1 MNEWINEQTV
11 QETGRKD
18 RKYESRERTNH
29 KPSIPNWIRKVF
41 FFFLSLEKNDRLKF
55 QSVVYSPP
63 PQRKLFDYLEN
74 ERKRRGKK
82 AEKRKEKI
90 EQHRVSLKFLI
101 FLQDPRIT
109 PREANVW
116 TKCSSALPLSK
127 ANTRKRREIT
137 EQRSGRG
144 SDTTKKIVAKKRI
157 ELEEAEKFQIYAWFG

>member
-41 FFFLSLEKNDRLKF
+41 FFSLSLEKNDRLKF
-55 QSVVYSPP
+55 QSVVYSPPP

-137 EQRSGRG
+137 ERRSEE
-144 SDTTKKIVAKKRI
+144 DTMKKIVAKKRI
-157 ELEEAEKFQIYAWFG
+157 ELEGAEKFRIYAWFG

>member
-41 FFFLSLEKNDRLKF
+41 FFSLSRKKRSSEISKRRLF
-55 QSVVYSPP
+55 PP

-157 ELEEAEKFQIYAWFG
+157 ELEGAEKFRIYAWFG

>member
-1 MNEWINEQTV
+1 MNKWTNSSGDWKKRQKIRV
-11 QETGRKD
+11 K
-18 RKYESRERTNH
+18 RTNKSQTIH
-29 KPSIPNWIRKVF
+29 PKLNTKSIF
-41 FFFLSLEKNDRLKF
+41 FFSLSRKKRSSEISKRRLF
-55 QSVVYSPP
+55 P

-157 ELEEAEKFQIYAWFG
+157 ELEEAEKFRIYAWFG

>member
-1 MNEWINEQTV
+1 MNKQFRRLEEKTENTSQENEQI
-11 QETGRKD
+11 
-18 RKYESRERTNH
+18 TNH
-29 KPSIPNWIRKVF
+29 PSQIEYEKYF

-55 QSVVYSPP
+55 QSVVYSPPP

-90 EQHRVSLKFLI
+90 RQHRVSLKFLI

-157 ELEEAEKFQIYAWFG
+157 ELEEAEKFRIYAWFG

>member
-1 MNEWINEQTV
+1 MNKQFRRLEEKTENTSQENEQI
-11 QETGRKD
+11 
-18 RKYESRERTNH
+18 TNH
-29 KPSIPNWIRKVF
+29 PSQIEYKKYF
-41 FFFLSLEKNDRLKF
+41 FFFSLSKKTIVWNFKASF
-55 QSVVYSPP
+55 IPPP

-90 EQHRVSLKFLI
+90 RQHRVSLKFLI

-137 EQRSGRG
+137 ERRSGRG

>member
-1 MNEWINEQTV
+1 MNKQFRRLEEKTENTSQENEQI
-11 QETGRKD
+11 
-18 RKYESRERTNH
+18 TNH
-29 KPSIPNWIRKVF
+29 PSQIEYEKYF
-41 FFFLSLEKNDRLKF
+41 FFSLSRKKRSSEISKRRLF
-55 QSVVYSPP
+55 P

-137 EQRSGRG
+137 ERRSEE
-144 SDTTKKIVAKKRI
+144 DTMKKIVAKKRI
-157 ELEEAEKFQIYAWFG
+157 ELEGAEKFRIYA

>member
-1 MNEWINEQTV
+1 MNKQFRRLEEKTENTSQENEQI
-11 QETGRKD
+11 
-18 RKYESRERTNH
+18 TNH
-29 KPSIPNWIRKVF
+29 PSQIEYEKYF
-41 FFFLSLEKNDRLKF
+41 FFFSLSKKTIVWNFKASF
-55 QSVVYSPP
+55 IPPP

-90 EQHRVSLKFLI
+90 QQHRVSLKFLI

-137 EQRSGRG
+137 ERRSGRG

-157 ELEEAEKFQIYAWFG
+157 ELEGAEKFRIYAWFG

>member
-1 MNEWINEQTV
+1 MNKWTNSSGDWKKRQKIRV
-11 QETGRKD
+11 K
-18 RKYESRERTNH
+18 RTNKSQTIH
-29 KPSIPNWIRKVF
+29 PKLNTKSIF
-41 FFFLSLEKNDRLKF
+41 FFSLSRKKRSSEISKRRLF
-55 QSVVYSPP
+55 PP

-157 ELEEAEKFQIYAWFG
+157 ELEEAEKFRIYAWFG

>member
-1 MNEWINEQTV
+1 MNKWTNSSGDWKKRQKIRV
-11 QETGRKD
+11 K
-18 RKYESRERTNH
+18 RTNKSQTIH
-29 KPSIPNWIRKVF
+29 PKLNTKSIF
-41 FFFLSLEKNDRLKF
+41 FFSLSRKKRSSEISKRRLF
-55 QSVVYSPP
+55 PPP

-137 EQRSGRG
+137 ERRSEE
-144 SDTTKKIVAKKRI
+144 DTMKKIVAKKRI
-157 ELEEAEKFQIYAWFG
+157 ELEGAEKFRIYAWFG